1 MTARNRRWVL
11 AASAGAVALVL
22 ALVWL
27 LRPGSEPAEPGD
39 APSAAPSSSAASPI
53 AGSTLAVR
61 EGEQVRAPVGG
72 ESGHTLILTVRSV
85 TVEQTCPGRGQP
97 TQSPSFGVFVVLD
110 LTATVEGDGD
120 EGDGDEGDDGG
131 EVQSATP
138 GDPSVVVPLGAE
150 AFRVV
155 APDGI
160 VQEISSTEASWACYD
175 AADLAPP
182 FVAPGEVATGKVV
195 LDSATE
201 HGTVVYRL
209 GEGPGWAWSF

>member
-1 MTARNRRWVL
+1 MTTRNRRWALAGIATAVVL
-11 AASAGAVALVL
+11 LL
-22 ALVWL
+22 ALAWV
-27 LRPGSEPAEPGD
+27 LRPEGESAEPGD

-53 AGSTLAVR
+53 AGSPLAVR

-72 ESGHTLILTVRSV
+72 ESGHTLALTVRSV
-85 TVEQTCPGRGQP
+85 TVEETCSGRGRP

-110 LTATVEGDGD
+110 LTATLEGG
-120 EGDGDEGDDGG
+120 GG
-131 EVQSATP
+131 EVATATP
-138 GDPSVVVPLGAE
+138 GERSVVVPLGAE
-150 AFRVV
+150 TFRVV
-155 APDGI
+155 APDGT